1 MIYIDEVWTSVVRYA
16 TILRRGSPRAPAE
29 ELLQDKV
36 LTDAGRSSDWAE
48 LRTWLGSG
56 ARAAHLGVPSRRK
69 AWRGGSQPWAVA
81 ARGGARQG
89 SLLR

>member
-1 MIYIDEVWTSVVRYA
+1 MCMCMCMVRGGFISSMIYIDEVWTSVVRYA

-36 LTDAGRSSDWAE
+36 LTHAGRSSDWAE

-56 ARAAHLGVPSRRK
+56 
-69 AWRGGSQPWAVA
+69 
-81 ARGGARQG
+81 
-89 SLLR
+89 